1 MIAERLIQYLRE
13 RGLTVSTAESCT
25 GGNIAHQLTLVPG
38 ASQVFKG
45 GVVSYCNEVKQSL
58 LDVNPT
64 DLDRFTAVSQPVA
77 EQMAAG
83 ARKRLHTDCAI
94 STTGVA
100 GPDGGTDISPV
111 GTVWI
116 GIATPQ
122 STCACRFQ
130 FEGDRSE
137 IIRQATHEAIDL
149 LLKTLNSHQA

>member
-1 MIAERLIQYLRE
+1 MIAERLIQILRD

-25 GGNIAHQLTLVPG
+25 GGNIAHRLTLVSG

-83 ARKRLHTDCAI
+83 ARKRLNTDCAV

-100 GPDGGTDISPV
+100 GPGGGTDESPV

-122 STCACRFQ
+122 STRAWRFR
-130 FEGDRSE
+130 FDGNRSE
-137 IIRQATHEAIDL
+137 IIHQATRKALDL
-149 LLKTLNSHQA
+149 LLKTLNSPQA